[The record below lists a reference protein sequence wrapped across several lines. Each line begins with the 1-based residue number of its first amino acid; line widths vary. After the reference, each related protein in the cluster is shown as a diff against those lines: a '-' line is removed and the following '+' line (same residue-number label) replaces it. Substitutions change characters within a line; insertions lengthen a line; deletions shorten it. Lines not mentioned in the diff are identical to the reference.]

1 MSMKDF
7 LASCVRD
14 CFCFVLLGFA
24 FPTLKESDAM
34 FLSEKA
40 PDWHD
45 GEFCHRCRVQFGLV
59 QRKVDHCLLQLIR
72 QFVSVIKHLMIV
84 IVLTAAKLPKLCS
97 SCSCFPCTCY
107 LSLRPEFSPCH
118 KDIGSCLLC

>member
-1 MSMKDF
+1 
-7 LASCVRD
+7 LT
-14 CFCFVLLGFA
+14 GFS

-59 QRKVDHCLLQLIR
+59 QRKVDTACTSIIIFYFIRLKISALIQWTFIFLVLLYSLGLKN
-72 QFVSVIKHLMIV
+72 FHYHVISFLVKMLHL
-84 IVLTAAKLPKLCS
+84 LNL
-97 SCSCFPCTCY
+97 
-107 LSLRPEFSPCH
+107 
-118 KDIGSCLLC
+118 

>member
-1 MSMKDF
+1 MEEYKCGQVNK
-7 LASCVRD
+7 CVV
-14 CFCFVLLGFA
+14 FVGFA

-59 QRKVDHCLLQLIR
+59 QRKVSEQTFIN
-72 QFVSVIKHLMIV
+72 
-84 IVLTAAKLPKLCS
+84 
-97 SCSCFPCTCY
+97 
-107 LSLRPEFSPCH
+107 
-118 KDIGSCLLC
+118 

>member
-1 MSMKDF
+1 MT
-7 LASCVRD
+7 LCY
-14 CFCFVLLGFA
+14 VLIGFA

-59 QRKVDHCLLQLIR
+59 QRKVDITHVVL
-72 QFVSVIKHLMIV
+72 VSLC
-84 IVLTAAKLPKLCS
+84 ACS
-97 SCSCFPCTCY
+97 SLAVNSFRHVLDWLITV
-107 LSLRPEFSPCH
+107 FS
-118 KDIGSCLLC
+118 

>member
-1 MSMKDF
+1 M
-7 LASCVRD
+7 
-14 CFCFVLLGFA
+14 LLGGCVPCLELKLCYLLIGFS

-59 QRKVDHCLLQLIR
+59 QRKVDHYIPQRHI
-72 QFVSVIKHLMIV
+72 
-84 IVLTAAKLPKLCS
+84 
-97 SCSCFPCTCY
+97 
-107 LSLRPEFSPCH
+107 FSYFQ
-118 KDIGSCLLC
+118 I